1 MERGD
6 WEGYAVSSLPV
17 VTLTGLPAGEVKGK
31 AGSPGWVW
39 IGGGRVGLANRPVE
53 GRKKRREAV
62 LTCAVKGVR
71 FKFIVVLV

>member
-6 WEGYAVSSLPV
+6 WEGYAVSSLPM

-39 IGGGRVGLANRPVE
+39 IGGGRVGLATAPWKDGRKE
-53 GRKKRREAV
+53 GR
-62 LTCAVKGVR
+62 R
-71 FKFIVVLV
+71 F